1 MAALT
6 AAGNLTFNK
15 IPRRFT
21 LIDLSKLSKTMQ
33 SLILNLKRKDM
44 KTQITFA
51 VIASLCL
58 TACPPWIKPGNQK
71 PDLVITN
78 FSVSPPSPEPQKNV
92 KANLTVQNLGKKSAA
107 RFSVRWRPF
116 ESHPGFS
123 QDISELSSEESKTVA
138 FEFAYS
144 NTGAFASE
152 ATVDA
157 QNAVDESNEANNTSS
172 LTINVVPPVKADLW
186 IRDITFDPPEA
197 EVNQTMRAS
206 VVVENA
212 GPGPAGSFVVMWRPY
227 PGHAGLTK
235 PVSGLHAQQSSSLAF
250 EFIYNNSGPFQ
261 TEAIAD
267 VNLQVSETDEANS
280 KILGIVIRPRAPE
293 SMAYEIRVKTGSI
306 EDAGTDAKVYVI
318 LWGKNGK
325 SDEFQ
330 LDNAENNFERNN
342 TDIFAFRTKYLGEF
356 EKLRIRHDSSKKKP
370 GWFLDYI
377 EISEKE
383 GSNRCW
389 RFDCFRWLA
398 KDEDDGQIERELNAL
413 QCGAKTN

>member
-1 MAALT
+1 MALT
-6 AAGNLTFNK
+6 AAGNLTFDK

-21 LIDLSKLSKTMQ
+21 RIMDLSKLSKTEQ
-33 SLILNLKRKDM
+33 SLILNLKRKKM
-44 KTQITFA
+44 KPQITFA

-58 TACPPWIKPGNQK
+58 TACPPIKPGKQK
-71 PDLVITN
+71 PDLAITN
-78 FSVSPPSPEPQKNV
+78 FSISPPSPEPQKHV
-92 KANLTVQNLGKKSAA
+92 KADLTVQNLGKKSAE

-116 ESHPGFS
+116 ESHHGFS
-123 QDISELSSEESKTVA
+123 QDISELGSDGSKTIV
-138 FEFAYS
+138 FEFAYP
-144 NTGAFASE
+144 NTGTFASE
-152 ATVDA
+152 ADVDA

-172 LTINVVPPVKADLW
+172 YTVYVVPPAKPDLW

-197 EVNQTMRAS
+197 KVGQAMRAS
-206 VVVENA
+206 VIVENA
-212 GPGPAGSFVVMWRPY
+212 GPGPAEGFAVMWRPY
-227 PGHAGLTK
+227 SGHAGLTK
-235 PVSGLHAQQSSSLAF
+235 PVSSLHAQQSSSLAF
-250 EFIYNNSGPFQ
+250 EFIYNKSGSFQ

-280 KILGIVIRPRAPE
+280 KTRGIVIRPGDPE
-293 SMAYEIRVKTGSI
+293 SMAYEIRVKTGAI
-306 EDAGTDAKVYVI
+306 EDAGTDAKAYVI

-342 TDIFAFRTKYLGEF
+342 TDIFAFRTKYLGELQ
-356 EKLRIRHDSSKKKP
+356 KLRVRHDNSKNKP

-377 EISEKE
+377 EISEKD

-398 KDEDDGQIERELNAL
+398 KEGDDGQIERELNAL
-413 QCGAKTN
+413 QCSAKAN

>member
-1 MAALT
+1 
-6 AAGNLTFNK
+6 
-15 IPRRFT
+15 
-21 LIDLSKLSKTMQ
+21 
-33 SLILNLKRKDM
+33 M
-44 KTQITFA
+44 KPQITFA

-58 TACPPWIKPGNQK
+58 TACFPWIKPGNPK

-78 FSVSPPSPEPQKNV
+78 FSISPPSPELQKNM
-92 KANLTVQNLGKKSAA
+92 KAVLTVQNLSKKSAE

-116 ESHPGFS
+116 ENHQGFS
-123 QDISELSSEESKTVA
+123 QDISGLGSDESKTVV
-138 FEFAYS
+138 FEFAYP
-144 NTGAFASE
+144 NAGAFASE

-157 QNAVDESNEANNTSS
+157 QNAVDESNEANNTNS
-172 LTINVVPPVKADLW
+172 LAVYVVSPAKPDLW

-197 EVNQTMRAS
+197 EVGQTVRLS

-212 GPGPAGSFVVMWRPY
+212 GPGPAGGFVVMWRPY

-250 EFIYNNSGPFQ
+250 EFIYNNSGSFQ

-280 KILGIVIRPRAPE
+280 KTRGIVIRPGDPE
-293 SMAYEIRVKTGSI
+293 SMAYEIRVKTGAI
-306 EDAGTDAKVYVI
+306 EDAGTDAKAYVI

-330 LDNAENNFERNN
+330 LDNAENNFERNK
-342 TDIFAFRTKYLGEF
+342 TDVFAFRTKYLGELQ
-356 EKLRIRHDSSKKKP
+356 KLRIRHDNSKNKP

-377 EISEKE
+377 EISEKD
-383 GSNRCW
+383 GGNRCW

-398 KDEDDGQIERELNAL
+398 KEGDDGQIERELNAL
-413 QCGAKTN
+413 QCSAKAN